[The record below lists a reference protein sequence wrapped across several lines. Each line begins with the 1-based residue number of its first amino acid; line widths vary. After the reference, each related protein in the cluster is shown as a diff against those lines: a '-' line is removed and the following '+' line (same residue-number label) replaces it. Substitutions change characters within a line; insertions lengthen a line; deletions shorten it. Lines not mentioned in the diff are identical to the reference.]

1 MKPARANF
9 IAINNYMSFMKKQ
22 FLLFAAFCCL
32 CSVSQA
38 QKKTKTKTASAISPA
53 SVNRP
58 KLVIGLVVDQMR
70 WDYLYRYYDRYAE
83 GGFKR
88 LLNEGFSVEN
98 TLIPYTPTYT
108 AVGHS
113 SIYTG
118 SVPAITGIIGNN
130 WYDPQTYKGVYCT
143 DDSTVTGVG
152 SNNAAGK
159 MSPKN
164 LLSSTITDELR
175 LATNFQGKVIGLSM
189 KDRGSIL
196 PAGHTPNGAYWYDG
210 QTGNWITSTY
220 YMKELPLWV
229 QDYNKQKIANQ
240 YYNMDWNTLYPADS
254 YLQSTADNKEY
265 EGITTGEKSP
275 TFPHALKGYAGKNYD
290 MIRSTPYGNTIT
302 LDIAKEAIKA
312 EGLGKD
318 NITDFL
324 AVSCSSTDYVGHQ
337 YGPNSMEA
345 EDTYL
350 RLDLDLASF
359 FDYLDKTV
367 GEGNYLVFLSADHG
381 AAHVPGFMKEN
392 KMPAGVVDNKTI
404 VNGLNTYL
412 ESKFK
417 IKKPA
422 LMAMNNQIIFDPRN
436 PDRKDIDFMAMKAA
450 TITYLRT
457 LDGIANAVDLT
468 RISESTLPAIQKE
481 MITNGYNA
489 RLSGDV
495 YFILQPNYF
504 DGGKTG
510 TTHGAWNPYDA
521 HIPLVFMGWGVKHGA
536 TNKTHYMTDIAATL
550 AAMLHI
556 QMPSG
561 CIGEPITELTK
572 Q

>member
-1 MKPARANF
+1 
-9 IAINNYMSFMKKQ
+9 MKKT
-22 FLLFAAFCCL
+22 LLFAGLCCL
-32 CSVSQA
+32 CSITFA
-38 QKKTKTKTASAISPA
+38 QKKAKSSTTPATSSATLD
-53 SVNRP
+53 RP
-58 KLVIGLVVDQMR
+58 KLVVGLVVDQMR
-70 WDYLYRYYDRYAE
+70 WDYLYRYYDRYVQ

-88 LLNEGFSVEN
+88 MINEGFSAEN
-98 TLIPYTPTYT
+98 TYIPYTPTYT
-108 AVGHS
+108 AVGHT

-130 WYDPQTYKGVYCT
+130 WFDPQTKKAVYCT

-175 LATNFQGKVIGLSM
+175 LATNFQGKVIGLSL

-196 PAGHTPNGAYWYDG
+196 PAGHTPTGAYWYDG
-210 QTGNWITSTY
+210 ETGDWITSTW
-220 YMKELPLWV
+220 YMKQLPVWL
-229 QDYNKQKIANQ
+229 QDYNKKKMANK
-240 YYNMDWNTLYPADS
+240 YYDMNWNTLYPIAS
-254 YLQSTADNKEY
+254 YTQSTADNKDY
-265 EGITTGEKSP
+265 EGVTRGEQTP
-275 TFPHALKGYAGKNYD
+275 TFPHALTAYTGKNYD

-302 LDIAKEAIKA
+302 LDLAKVAIEA
-312 EGLGKD
+312 ENLGKD

-337 YGPNSMEA
+337 YGPNSIEA

-350 RLDLDLASF
+350 RLDKDIASF

-367 GEGNYLVFLSADHG
+367 GKGNYLVFLSADHG
-381 AAHVPGFMKEN
+381 AAHVPGFMQEN
-392 KMPAGVVDNKTI
+392 KMHAGLVDNKAIIT
-404 VNGLNTYL
+404 GLNTYL
-412 ESKFK
+412 ESRFK

-422 LMAMNNQIIFDPRN
+422 MMSMNNQIIFDHSN
-436 PDRKDIDFMAMKAA
+436 KDMPNIDFTALKNA
-450 TITYLRT
+450 TIDYLRT
-457 LDGIANAVDLT
+457 YDGIANAVDLA
-468 RISESTLPAIQKE
+468 RIAESTLPAVQKE

-510 TTHGAWNPYDA
+510 TTHGAWNPYDS
-521 HIPLVFMGWGVKHGA
+521 HIPCVFMGWKVKHGK
-536 TNKTHYMTDIAATL
+536 TNKTHHMTDIAPTI

-561 CIGEPITELTK
+561 NVGEPITELTH

>member
-1 MKPARANF
+1 
-9 IAINNYMSFMKKQ
+9 MKKT
-22 FLLFAAFCCL
+22 LLIAGL
-32 CSVSQA
+32 CSLCSIGSGQ
-38 QKKTKTKTASAISPA
+38 TKAKSTTTIAASPTTLD
-53 SVNRP
+53 RP
-58 KLVIGLVVDQMR
+58 KLVVGLVVDQMR
-70 WDYLYRYYDRYAE
+70 WDYLYRYYDRYVQ

-88 LLNEGFSVEN
+88 MINEGFSAEN
-98 TLIPYTPTYT
+98 LYIPYTPTYT
-108 AVGHS
+108 AVGHT

-130 WYDPQTYKGVYCT
+130 WFDPQTRKSVYCT

-152 SNNAAGK
+152 ANNAAGK

-164 LLSSTITDELR
+164 LLSTTITDELR
-175 LATNFQGKVIGLSM
+175 LATNFQGKVIGLSL

-196 PAGHTPNGAYWYDG
+196 PAGHTPTGAYWYDG
-210 QTGNWITSTY
+210 ETGNWITSTW
-220 YMKELPLWV
+220 YMKQLPAWL
-229 QDYNKQKIANQ
+229 QQYNDKKVANT
-240 YYNMDWNTLYPADS
+240 YYNMNWNTLYPIS
-254 YLQSTADNKEY
+254 TYTQSTRDNREY
-265 EGITTGEKSP
+265 EGVTKGEETP
-275 TFPHALKGYAGKNYD
+275 TFPHPLKLYAGKNYD

-302 LDIAKEAIKA
+302 LDLAKVAINA

-318 NITDFL
+318 NVTDFL

-337 YGPNSMEA
+337 YGPNSIEA

-350 RLDLDLASF
+350 RLDKDIADF

-367 GEGNYLVFLSADHG
+367 GKGKYLVFLSADHG

-392 KMPAGVVDNKTI
+392 KMHAGLVDNKAI
-404 VNGLNTYL
+404 INGLNTYL
-412 ESKFK
+412 ESRFK
-417 IKKPA
+417 VKKPA
-422 LMAMNNQIIFDPRN
+422 LMAMNNQIIFDHSN
-436 PDRKDIDFMAMKAA
+436 KDIKDIDFSAMKSSA
-450 TITYLRT
+450 IDYLRT
-457 LDGIANAVDLT
+457 YDGIADAVDLS
-468 RISESTLPAIQKE
+468 RIAGSTLTAVQKE

-510 TTHGAWNPYDA
+510 TTHGAWNPYDS
-521 HIPLVFMGWGVKHGA
+521 HIPCVFMGWHVKAGK
-536 TNKTHYMTDIAATL
+536 TNKTYHMTDIAPTI
-550 AAMLHI
+550 AAMLRI

-561 CIGEPITELTK
+561 SIGEVITELTH

>member
-1 MKPARANF
+1 
-9 IAINNYMSFMKKQ
+9 MKKTY
-22 FLLFAAFCCL
+22 LLFTALCCL
-32 CSVSQA
+32 CTVTLA
-38 QKKTKTKTASAISPA
+38 QKKTKSTGTYPA
-53 SVNRP
+53 TIDRP

-70 WDYLYRYYDRYAE
+70 WDYLYRYYDRYSN

-88 LLNEGFSVEN
+88 LINDGFSAEN
-98 TLIPYTPTYT
+98 TFIPYTPTYT

-118 SVPAITGIIGNN
+118 SVPAITGIVGND
-130 WYDPQTYKGVYCT
+130 WYDPQLNRNVYCT
-143 DDSTVTGVG
+143 EDTAVVSVG
-152 SNNAAGK
+152 STTRAGM

-175 LATNFQGKVIGLSM
+175 LATNFRGKVIGISL

-210 QTGNWITSTY
+210 QTGDWITSTY
-220 YMKELPLWV
+220 YMSQLPAWV
-229 QDYNKQKIANQ
+229 QDYNKLKMANK
-240 YYNMDWNTLYPADS
+240 YYEQNWNTLYPVES
-254 YLQSTADNKEY
+254 YIQSTADNKDY
-265 EGITTGEKSP
+265 EGKTRGEQTP
-275 TFPHALKGYAGKNYD
+275 TFPHPLKLYTGKNYD

-302 LDIAKEAIKA
+302 LDLAKVAIKA
-312 EGLGKD
+312 EDLGQD

-337 YGPNSMEA
+337 YGPNSIEA

-350 RLDLDLASF
+350 RLDKDLEDF
-359 FDYLDKTV
+359 FNYLDKTV
-367 GEGNYLVFLSADHG
+367 GKGNYLLFLSADHG

-392 KMPAGVVDNKTI
+392 KLPGGVVDDKAI
-404 VNGLNTYL
+404 VTGLNTYL

-417 IKKPA
+417 IKKPV
-422 LMAMNNQIIFDPRN
+422 LLAMNNQLIFNHQN
-436 PDRKDIDFMAMKAA
+436 PDFKQIDFTAMKSAS
-450 TITYLRT
+450 IEYLRT
-457 LDGIANAVDLT
+457 LEGFADAVDLA
-468 RISESTLPAIQKE
+468 RISESTLTTIQKQ

-489 RLSGDV
+489 RRSGDV
-495 YFILQPNYF
+495 YFILQPNWF

-521 HIPLVFMGWGVKHGA
+521 HIPLVFMGWKVKPGK
-536 TNKTHYMTDIAATL
+536 TNQTHHMTDIAATI

-561 CIGEPITELTK
+561 CIGEPITELTH

>member
-1 MKPARANF
+1 
-9 IAINNYMSFMKKQ
+9 MKKTY
-22 FLLFAAFCCL
+22 LLFTALCCL
-32 CSVSQA
+32 CTVTLA
-38 QKKTKTKTASAISPA
+38 QKKTKSTGTYPA
-53 SVNRP
+53 TIDRP

-70 WDYLYRYYDRYAE
+70 WDYLYRYYDRYSN

-88 LLNEGFSVEN
+88 LINDGFSAEN
-98 TLIPYTPTYT
+98 TFIPYTPTYT

-118 SVPAITGIIGNN
+118 SVPAITGIVGND
-130 WYDPQTYKGVYCT
+130 WYDPQLRRNVYCT
-143 DDSTVTGVG
+143 EDTSVVSVG
-152 SNNAAGK
+152 STTRAGM

-175 LATNFQGKVIGLSM
+175 LATNFKGKVVGISL

-210 QTGNWITSTY
+210 QTGDWITSTY
-220 YMKELPLWV
+220 YMSQLPAWV
-229 QDYNKQKIANQ
+229 QDYNKLKMANK
-240 YYNMDWNTLYPADS
+240 YYEQNWNTLYPIES
-254 YLQSTADNKEY
+254 YTQSTADNKDY
-265 EGITTGEKSP
+265 EGKTRGEATP
-275 TFPHALKGYAGKNYD
+275 TFPHPLKLYAGKNYD

-302 LDIAKEAIKA
+302 LDLAKVAIKA
-312 EGLGKD
+312 EDLGQD

-324 AVSCSSTDYVGHQ
+324 AVSCSSTDYIGHQ
-337 YGPNSMEA
+337 YGPNSIEA

-350 RLDLDLASF
+350 RLDKDLEDF
-359 FDYLDKTV
+359 FNYLDKTV
-367 GEGNYLVFLSADHG
+367 GKGNYLLFLSADHG

-392 KMPAGVVDNKTI
+392 KLPGGVVDDKAI
-404 VNGLNTYL
+404 VTGLNTYL

-417 IKKPA
+417 IKKPV
-422 LMAMNNQIIFDPRN
+422 LLAMNNQLIFNHDN
-436 PDRKDIDFMAMKAA
+436 TDFKQIDFTAMKSAS
-450 TITYLRT
+450 IEYLRT
-457 LDGIANAVDLT
+457 LEGFADAVDLA
-468 RISESTLPAIQKE
+468 RISESTLTAVQKQ

-489 RLSGDV
+489 RRSGDV
-495 YFILQPNYF
+495 YFILQPNWF

-521 HIPLVFMGWGVKHGA
+521 HIPLVFMGWNVKPGK
-536 TNKTHYMTDIAATL
+536 TNQTHHMTDIAATI

-561 CIGEPITELTK
+561 CVGEPITELTH

>member
-1 MKPARANF
+1 
-9 IAINNYMSFMKKQ
+9 MKKTY
-22 FLLFAAFCCL
+22 LLFTALCCL
-32 CSVSQA
+32 CSVTLA
-38 QKKTKTKTASAISPA
+38 QKKTKSSGNYPA
-53 SVNRP
+53 SIDRP

-70 WDYLYRYYDRYAE
+70 WDYLYRYYDRYSN

-88 LLNEGFSVEN
+88 LINDGFSAEN
-98 TLIPYTPTYT
+98 TFIPYTPTYT

-118 SVPAITGIIGNN
+118 SVPAITGIVGND
-130 WYDPQTYKGVYCT
+130 WYDPQLKRGVYCT
-143 DDSTVTGVG
+143 EDTSVVSVG
-152 SNNAAGK
+152 STTRAGM

-175 LATNFQGKVIGLSM
+175 LATNFRGKVIGISL

-210 QTGNWITSTY
+210 QTGDWITSTY
-220 YMKELPLWV
+220 YMSQLPAWV
-229 QDYNKQKIANQ
+229 QDYNKLKMANK
-240 YYNMDWNTLYPADS
+240 YYDQNWNTLYPIES
-254 YLQSTADNKEY
+254 YTQSTADNKDY
-265 EGITTGEKSP
+265 EGKTRGEQTP
-275 TFPHALKGYAGKNYD
+275 TFPHPLKLYAGKNYD

-302 LDIAKEAIKA
+302 LDLAKVAIKA
-312 EGLGKD
+312 EDLGKD

-324 AVSCSSTDYVGHQ
+324 AVSCSSTDYIGHQ
-337 YGPNSMEA
+337 YGPNSIEA

-350 RLDLDLASF
+350 RLDKDLEDF
-359 FDYLDKTV
+359 FSYLDQTV
-367 GEGNYLVFLSADHG
+367 GKGNYLLFLSADHG

-392 KMPAGVVDNKTI
+392 KLPGGVVDDKAI
-404 VNGLNTYL
+404 VTSLNTFL

-417 IKKPA
+417 IKKPVLLA
-422 LMAMNNQIIFDPRN
+422 INNQIIFNHEN
-436 PDRKDIDFMAMKAA
+436 PDFKQVDFTAMKSAA
-450 TITYLRT
+450 IEYLRT
-457 LDGIANAVDLT
+457 LEGFADAVDLA
-468 RISESTLPAIQKE
+468 RISESTLTAVQKQ

-489 RLSGDV
+489 RRSGDI
-495 YFILQPNYF
+495 YFILQPNWF

-521 HIPLVFMGWGVKHGA
+521 HIPLVFMGWNVKPGK
-536 TNKTHYMTDIAATL
+536 TNQTHHMTDIAATL

-561 CIGEPITELTK
+561 CIGEPITELTH